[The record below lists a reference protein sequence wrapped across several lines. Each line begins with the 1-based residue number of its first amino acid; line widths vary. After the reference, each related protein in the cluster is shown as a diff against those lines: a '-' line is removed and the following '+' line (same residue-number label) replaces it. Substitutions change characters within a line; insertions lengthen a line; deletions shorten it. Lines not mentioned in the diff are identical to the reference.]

1 MQTTSPPAKRK
12 KKKEEKGTRKSTFF
26 FKLRSIPCLS
36 LSGKQAA
43 VHAEVTV
50 QAKMRISNV
59 KWKKPKPVLPLEINA
74 SAALTSH

>member
-12 KKKEEKGTRKSTFF
+12 KKVEKSTRKSTFF

-59 KWKKPKPVLPLEINA
+59 KWKKLKPVLPLEINA